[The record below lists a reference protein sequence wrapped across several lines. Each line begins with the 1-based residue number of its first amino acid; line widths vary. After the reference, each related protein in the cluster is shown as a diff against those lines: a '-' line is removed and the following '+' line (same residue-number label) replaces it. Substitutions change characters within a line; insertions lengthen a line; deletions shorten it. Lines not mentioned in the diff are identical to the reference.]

1 LEEEMAATLTDDQ
14 RSFYE
19 DARSRTKAEIEEFE
33 GQIQIELDKVK
44 DRIQGLKQGA
54 DAARQMYAAACLML
68 GEPNELDEENSED

>member
-1 LEEEMAATLTDDQ
+1 MSSNLTDDQ

-19 DARSRTKAEIEEFE
+19 DARARTKAEIEEFE
-33 GQIQIELDKVK
+33 GQIQVELDKVK

-68 GEPNELDEENSED
+68 GEANELEEEEGED

>member
-1 LEEEMAATLTDDQ
+1 MAATLTDDQ

-19 DARSRTKAEIEEFE
+19 DARARTKAEIEEFE
-33 GQIQIELDKVK
+33 GQIQVELDKVK

-68 GEPNELDEENSED
+68 GEPNELEEEEGED